1 MDNSLIIVLG
11 ILAFG
16 INLLVTYFIIQAAT
30 KSSEKIKFMKVQIK
44 LLIKI
49 AQANGVTDDSIEE
62 VIKPRRK

>member
-1 MDNSLIIVLG
+1 MDTPILIVLG
-11 ILAFG
+11 ILGFG
-16 INLLVTYFIIQAAT
+16 INLLVIYFVIQAAT

-49 AQANGVTDDSIEE
+49 AQANGVTEDSIEE